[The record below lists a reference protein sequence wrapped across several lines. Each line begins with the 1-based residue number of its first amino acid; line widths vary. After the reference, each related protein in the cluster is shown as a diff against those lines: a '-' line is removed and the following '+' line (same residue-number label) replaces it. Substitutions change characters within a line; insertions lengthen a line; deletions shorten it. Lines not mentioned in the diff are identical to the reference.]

1 MNTTQ
6 KVIKAFAI
14 CLAVL
19 IIASII
25 NGAFHLINSFLITD
39 NDVTINETYLNDIRN
54 IKIDVGT
61 TDMIIKKG
69 DTLSIAAENV
79 SKKFA
84 IKEEEN
90 TLEEVED
97 SEEKLKRRLLEYQ
110 KYKESTGVFRNLEEK
125 RFNYYT
131 KAPESLKQYTT
142 ETLENDGSVDVYDL
156 LNAFQ
161 NLLERQEYNKPLN
174 TKITRKELS
183 VKERVVKI
191 REILKEQKKVKFTS
205 LFDDF
210 SKSYVVVTFLSVL
223 EMAKNREI
231 TLKQDNNFSDIYLER
246 VD

>member
-14 CLAVL
+14 CLAIL

-69 DTLSIAAENV
+69 DTLSINAENV

-90 TLEEVED
+90 TLIIK
-97 SEEKLKRRLLEYQ
+97 EK
-110 KYKESTGVFRNLEEK
+110 N
-125 RFNYYT
+125 
-131 KAPESLKQYTT
+131 
-142 ETLENDGSVDVYDL
+142 
-156 LNAFQ
+156 
-161 NLLERQEYNKPLN
+161 
-174 TKITRKELS
+174 
-183 VKERVVKI
+183 
-191 REILKEQKKVKFTS
+191 
-205 LFDDF
+205 
-210 SKSYVVVTFLSVL
+210 
-223 EMAKNREI
+223 
-231 TLKQDNNFSDIYLER
+231 
-246 VD
+246 

>member
-1 MNTTQ
+1 MDNLLLQVQSNNGTGGFEGPLDLLLHLIKKSKVEIFDVQISDITQ
-6 KVIKAFAI
+6 QYLDYIKAMSD
-14 CLAVL
+14 LNL
-19 IIASII
+19 DIAS
-25 NGAFHLINSFLITD
+25 
-39 NDVTINETYLNDIRN
+39 EYL
-54 IKIDVGT
+54 V
-61 TDMIIKKG
+61 M
-69 DTLSIAAENV
+69 AAELIEIK
-79 SKKFA
+79 SKKLLPS
-84 IKEEEN
+84 KEEEN
-90 TLEEVED
+90 SLEEVED
-97 SEEKLKRRLLEYQ
+97 SEEKLKRRLFEYK
-110 KYKESTGVFRNLEEK
+110 KYKESTGVFRSLEEK

-174 TKITRKELS
+174 TKIARKELS